1 MKYVAGLMGKQVDIE
16 APSLWDAKRK
26 AIDALQPKRKQLG
39 LVWVLPVKEVQM
51 PNGEIVNMAD
61 AGQLN

>member
-1 MKYVAGLMGKQVDIE
+1 MKYVAGLLGKQVDIE

-39 LVWVLPVKEVQM
+39 LIWVLPVKEIEM
-51 PNGEIVNMAD
+51 PNGKIIKVAD
-61 AGQLN
+61 GGLLN